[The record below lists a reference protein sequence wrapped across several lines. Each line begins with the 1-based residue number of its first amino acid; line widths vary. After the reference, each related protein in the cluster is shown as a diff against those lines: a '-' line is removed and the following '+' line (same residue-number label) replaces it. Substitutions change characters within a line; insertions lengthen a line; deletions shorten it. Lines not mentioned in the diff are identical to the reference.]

1 MLSSEYVASYI
12 DSILYFFRAPFEM
25 IAVQTS
31 QDCHCGASQQG
42 LSHCSASEPG
52 FSGARALSGSL
63 CTHRL
68 TGCTPTNGP
77 RALSGSLCT
86 HRLTGCT
93 PPNGPRA
100 LSGSLCTHR
109 LTGCTPTNGPHAHT
123 QRRTHKRG
131 PGNHRLGYAFTDCP
145 HTQGIHRLVMC
156 GSLTGAHSQT
166 RSAPPDP

>member
-52 FSGARALSGSL
+52 FSGA
-63 CTHRL
+63 
-68 TGCTPTNGP
+68 

>member
-93 PPNGPRA
+93 P
-100 LSGSLCTHR
+100 
-109 LTGCTPTNGPHAHT
+109 TNGPHAHT

>member
-1 MLSSEYVASYI
+1 
-12 DSILYFFRAPFEM
+12 M

-68 TGCTPTNGP
+68 TGCTPTNGPRALSGSLCTHRLTGCTPPNGP